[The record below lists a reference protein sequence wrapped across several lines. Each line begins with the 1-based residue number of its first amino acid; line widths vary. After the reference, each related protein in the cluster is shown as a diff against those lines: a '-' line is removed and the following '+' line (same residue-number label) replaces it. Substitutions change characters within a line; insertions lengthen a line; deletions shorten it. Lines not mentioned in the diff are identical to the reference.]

1 MTCEVEVFVESVEF
15 NACYFAG
22 AAYEFCNDF
31 DMRKPLERSF
41 LLGAKCES
49 LVGGAHLRE
58 LLDHCR
64 GFLANLSR
72 FHLGLFL
79 SKIILL
85 FV

>member
-1 MTCEVEVFVESVEF
+1 VRDILQ
-15 NACYFAG
+15 FAG

-49 LVGGAHLRE
+49 LVGGAHLME

-72 FHLGLFL
+72 VHLGLIF